1 MSSSYRHNMKQT
13 GTGGG
18 RSADAPVDQPNTE
31 TPPVDPA
38 IVVGATSSANNDR
51 EQLEPNR
58 SGSGGSGGSRAEGRP
73 RAGSTGLTNAELL
86 QQEPPG
92 TSRT

>member
-1 MSSSYRHNMKQT
+1 MSSSYRHNTKQT

-18 RSADAPVDQPNTE
+18 RSAEAPVDQPNTE

-51 EQLEPNR
+51 DQLEPNR
-58 SGSGGSGGSRAEGRP
+58 SGSGGSGGSRAEG
-73 RAGSTGLTNAELL
+73 ADTEGSTGQTTEELL
-86 QQEPPG
+86 QSKPPG

>member
-1 MSSSYRHNMKQT
+1 MSSSYRHNPRQT
-13 GTGGG
+13 GTGGA
-18 RSADAPVDQPNTE
+18 RSSDPPTEQPNTE

-38 IVVGATSSANNDR
+38 IVIGATGSANNDR
-51 EQLEPNR
+51 DQLEPNR
-58 SGSGGSGGSRAEGRP
+58 SGSGGSGGSRAEGP
-73 RAGSTGLTNAELL
+73 DSEGSTGQTNEELL